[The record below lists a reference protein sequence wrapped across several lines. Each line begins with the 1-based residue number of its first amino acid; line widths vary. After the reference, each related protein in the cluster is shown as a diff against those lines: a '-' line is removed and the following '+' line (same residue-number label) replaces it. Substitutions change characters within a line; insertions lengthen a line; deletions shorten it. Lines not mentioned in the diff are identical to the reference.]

1 MFLMSFSLVSIFFV
15 LEEKL
20 SLIFFFSN
28 QVCELGVKGISMLV
42 DGTPRGFK
50 DIRDT
55 LQQQGVPYFSFDYSI
70 QSAVMM
76 LEAYLRARQ
85 ALDAVIIL
93 QDEVAADEALH
104 AFIARSSLRVM
115 LLDQLSPSV
124 VESLRTLR
132 PAPNY
137 FAIVADAVNM
147 RRLFQIV
154 SRNPDGT
161 ANG

>member
-1 MFLMSFSLVSIFFV
+1 
-15 LEEKL
+15 
-20 SLIFFFSN
+20 
-28 QVCELGVKGISMLV
+28 MLV
-42 DGTPRGFK
+42 DGTPSGFK

-55 LQQQGVPYFSFDYSI
+55 MQRHGVPYFNFDYSI
-70 QSAVMM
+70 RSAVMM
-76 LEAYLRARQ
+76 LEAYLSARQ

-104 AFIARSSLRVM
+104 AFIASSSLRVM
-115 LLDQLSPSV
+115 LLDQLSTSV
-124 VESLRTLR
+124 VERLKTLR

-154 SRNPDGT
+154 SRNPEPRIVNNKNA
-161 ANG
+161 ANLFSM

>member
-1 MFLMSFSLVSIFFV
+1 M
-15 LEEKL
+15 
-20 SLIFFFSN
+20 LI
-28 QVCELGVKGISMLV
+28 
-42 DGTPRGFK
+42 DGTTSGLK

-55 LQQQGVPYFSFDYSI
+55 LQEQSIPYFNFDYSI

-93 QDEVAADEALH
+93 QDEVAADEAIR
-104 AFIARSSLRVM
+104 AFIAKSSLRVM

-132 PAPNY
+132 PTPNY
-137 FAIVADAVNM
+137 FAIVADAANM
-147 RRLFQIV
+147 RRLFRIV
-154 SRNPDGT
+154 SRNPNPEPRIVKNKNA
-161 ANG
+161 ANLFSM